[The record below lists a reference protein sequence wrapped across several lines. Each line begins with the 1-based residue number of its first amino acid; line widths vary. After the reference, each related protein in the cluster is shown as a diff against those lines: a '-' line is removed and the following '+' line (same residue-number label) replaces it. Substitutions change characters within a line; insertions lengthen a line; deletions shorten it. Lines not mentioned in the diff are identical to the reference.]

1 MKNKMTNYVKQSILF
16 IFLVQLSVLSFA
28 QAKSTFYK
36 QSDWKQMDAILKKVE
51 SPKIP
56 DKQFLI
62 TDFGAKANST
72 DDSRPAIMSAI
83 NAAVKAGG
91 GRVVIPAG
99 KWISNGPIHL
109 QSFIDLHV
117 SEGATLL
124 FGAAVKDYLPAVF
137 TRWEGT
143 EIYGYSPLIYANK
156 VTDVAITGTGTIDGN
171 AQSEFHAWHKQQ
183 AGDIAALRQMGFD
196 GVPLEKRQF
205 GEGHFLRPP
214 LIQIV
219 NAERVL
225 LQGYTATN
233 SPFWVNHLVYVDHA
247 QMRNVNVDSMLPNND
262 GIDVDS
268 GRWVVIEDNHF
279 RTGDD
284 SIVIKSGRDLD
295 GRKVGR
301 PSENVVVRN
310 NILDGEDGI
319 GLGSEMSGGIK
330 NVFFTDNTYVKG
342 TSVFRLKANL
352 DRGGS
357 VQHVRIRNTKIGEAK
372 YLFWFDLSYV
382 AGYLGGKFPSK
393 YHDIVFENIIA
404 DKVDTFFI
412 SHAPQEQPLENVL
425 FNNIQVKSSNQFMDF
440 KNLKNVTFT
449 NLEINGQKM
458 SAYFE

>member
-1 MKNKMTNYVKQSILF
+1 MIKNVTQSILF
-16 IFLVQLSVLSFA
+16 IILMLLSVLSFA
-28 QAKSTFYK
+28 QAKTTFYK
-36 QSDWKQMDAILKKVE
+36 QSDWKQMDVILKKVE

-56 DKQFLI
+56 DKKFVI
-62 TDFGAKANST
+62 TDFGAKANSNS
-72 DDSRPAIMSAI
+72 DSRPAIMNAI

-99 KWISNGPIHL
+99 KWLSNGPIHL

-117 SEGATLL
+117 SEGATLS
-124 FGAAVKDYLPAVF
+124 FGPQVKDYLPAVF

-143 EIYGYSPLIYANK
+143 EIYGYSPMVYANN
-156 VTDVAITGTGTIDGN
+156 VTDVAITGAGTIDGN
-171 AQSEFHAWHKQQ
+171 AQSEFHSWPKQQ
-183 AGDIAALRQMGFD
+183 APDIAALRQMGFD
-196 GVPLEKRQF
+196 GVALEKRQF
-205 GEGHFLRPP
+205 AEGHFLRPP

-219 NAERVL
+219 NAKRVL
-225 LQGYTATN
+225 LDGYTATN
-233 SPFWVNHLVYVDHA
+233 SPFWVNHLVYTDHA
-247 QMRNVNVDSMLPNND
+247 QMRNVNVDSMFSNND

-268 GRWVVIEDNHF
+268 GRWVVIENNHF

-295 GRKVGR
+295 GRKIGR

-330 NVFFTDNTYVKG
+330 NVYFTDNTYLKG

-357 VQHVRIRNTKIGEAK
+357 VEHVRIRNTKIDEAK

-382 AGYLGGKFPSK
+382 AGYLGGNFPSK
-393 YHDIVFENIIA
+393 YSDIVFENITA
-404 DKVDTFFI
+404 NKVDTFFI
-412 SHAPQEQPLENVL
+412 GHAPEAQPLQNVL